1 MSGIKSNL
9 HTWIQ
14 NKTLYISQHILFCG
28 ETNNSL
34 LPFWIWKPDP
44 FVLTNWFHW
53 VLILPEHVCE
63 YVKKKGIQSFFDTK
77 TSSHWIVRSL
87 KPCFIRRKLAPGRG
101 WHKSEFSK
109 WKCLICT
116 KFDIFESSPFTWYVA
131 MSCVHNCA
139 VHLKVFL
146 FHKKLLGSSFTFW
159 CSGSKC
165 LSGPGSDV
173 RICVLQCFQNHHS
186 KITHLEADNDKGQQ
200 DHNDNGNKDA
210 NVVQGCLE

>member
-1 MSGIKSNL
+1 MCWFWVYLSAFSLNKSFWKSLRQLYIYIWFNSRTILLPGPHCEASFITESVLVRNARKCQKTFRKSGTTFYTNMSGIKSNL

-34 LPFWIWKPDP
+34 LPFWIREPDP

-87 KPCFIRRKLAPGRG
+87 KPCLIRRKLAPGRS
-101 WHKSEFSK
+101 WHKSGVSK
-109 WKCLICT
+109 WKCLKCKKIWHFWKLTLHMVCSHVLCT
-116 KFDIFESSPFTWYVA
+116 
-131 MSCVHNCA
+131 
-139 VHLKVFL
+139 
-146 FHKKLLGSSFTFW
+146 
-159 CSGSKC
+159 
-165 LSGPGSDV
+165 
-173 RICVLQCFQNHHS
+173 
-186 KITHLEADNDKGQQ
+186 
-200 DHNDNGNKDA
+200 
-210 NVVQGCLE
+210 